1 MEDAELL
8 YRGGSLQ
15 SLQGRAGIHN
25 RPTVLTT
32 PPIHLMQNDVLDLTN
47 RCRRRMK
54 TPCRRSGRTCF
65 VSYAGPINVTP
76 PNVTDAN
83 SGLCPRLPIR
93 IARRRSTG
101 FPIGVVR
108 PLDSCRDHQS
118 LPPSASQ
125 PMAKP
130 ELWFSC
136 TKRLSGPQMCSQHKS
151 WRRSSAAMS
160 ISPSTNSVVVIQR
173 RIRSSARP
181 AAPLASVPSS
191 SWVQRG
197 GRCVVGRKAAD
208 PRTGFPHKRVVTP
221 EVFFGDVEPIGH

>member
-1 MEDAELL
+1 MVHPKPA
-8 YRGGSLQ
+8 RPV
-15 SLQGRAGIHN
+15 RA
-25 RPTVLTT
+25 PSS
-32 PPIHLMQNDVLDLTN
+32 Q
-47 RCRRRMK
+47 
-54 TPCRRSGRTCF
+54 RSCWILRKGRTDVTRIAAMAQAGA
-65 VSYAGPINVTP
+65 VSPRAVPDRRDRFLCASHGIEAGHPQ
-76 PNVTDAN
+76 DC
-83 SGLCPRLPIR
+83 SR

-136 TKRLSGPQMCSQHKS
+136 TKRLCGPQMCSQHKS
-151 WRRSSAAMS
+151 CRRSSAAMS

-181 AAPLASVPSS
+181 AAQLASVPSS

-208 PRTGFPHKRVVTP
+208 PRTGFPHKRVATP